1 MFLISPTCSY
11 IRISH
16 ISIFMHQLLSK
27 NGKKRAWSL
36 YIFNRIGGVM
46 VSVFTSSAVNRW
58 IEPRSVNLEMNYF
71 IGTPGSPLCFE
82 LLIELVSESG
92 WRRNFITKEIISI
105 FKFWIFHLKFFVYI
119 ATFQQELHMEYTF
132 FIFQLRYSRA
142 CGSYQEFLDRVLLQT
157 RKLLNQWFLVIKL
170 KSSLRKFYCRHLD
183 FVNRYGLSV
192 SQMITD
198 MFRLP

>member
-16 ISIFMHQLLSK
+16 ISIFMQQLLRK

-58 IEPRSVNLEMNYF
+58 IEPRSVKLEMNYF

-92 WRRNFITKEIISI
+92 WRRNFITKEILNFP
-105 FKFWIFHLKFFVYI
+105 FKVFCIYSNIPTGAAYGVYIFHFSV
-119 ATFQQELHMEYTF
+119 A
-132 FIFQLRYSRA
+132 IFQSLWFLPGISWQSVA
-142 CGSYQEFLDRVLLQT
+142 TNKGSYWT
-157 RKLLNQWFLVIKL
+157 NG
-170 KSSLRKFYCRHLD
+170 S
-183 FVNRYGLSV
+183 
-192 SQMITD
+192 
-198 MFRLP
+198 